1 MLINYWDYNMNL
13 KENIRRIL
21 KEETKQSRFLSKIE
35 EDGLYNFL
43 SNTGLHINQIEQ
55 KVGQLSREVL
65 ERFIID
71 MVKERHDDMTTDG
84 QTYILDLDYTPF
96 NPVPVGDNDYVEQI
110 TIKNNEL
117 FFTIVL
123 YEEDE
128 YGDLEFS
135 SHEVVPPKDLLYDN
149 IYEIAGL
156 LAFNLIKGRI

>member
-1 MLINYWDYNMNL
+1 MNL